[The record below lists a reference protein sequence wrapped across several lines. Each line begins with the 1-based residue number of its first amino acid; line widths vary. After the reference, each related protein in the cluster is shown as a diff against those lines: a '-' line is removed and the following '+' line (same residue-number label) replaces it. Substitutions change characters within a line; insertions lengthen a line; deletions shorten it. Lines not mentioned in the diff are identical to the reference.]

1 MFKGLAEFMLT
12 FGSYPEESQEQRA
25 RRRIVV
31 VAIYIATGFTILSV
45 LGDYAAGY
53 SWVAVSNV
61 ILVLAL
67 WLMLFGLHRSPRRF
81 AIWINVVFVAAY
93 VQVLAEVTLTG
104 GLIESGLS
112 PLFAFII
119 GLAALIAF
127 GVRSALW
134 WFGAFFGS
142 VVFSLVISDWV
153 DPIYAIP
160 DPSFDVAFNLTAT
173 TFLILAVLI
182 YFIRQRDRFQKE
194 SDDLLHNILP
204 DDIARRLKASSSM
217 IADSYDSASVL
228 FADVVDFTPMT
239 AVMPPEDLVGL
250 LNHLFSRFD
259 RLVEELG
266 LEKIKTVG
274 DEYMVASGIPAARP
288 DHAQAIA
295 ELALRM
301 RECLV
306 TDRFDGHQLRMRI
319 GINSGSVIAG
329 VVGTHKFAYDLWGD
343 AVNTASRM
351 ESEGVE
357 GSIQISEATY
367 RLIKDE
373 FMCDPRGSIPIKGKG
388 SMKTYLLVS
397 RRPQA

>member
-1 MFKGLAEFMLT
+1 MFKRLAEFMLR
-12 FGSYPEESQEQRA
+12 FGSYPEETQEQRA
-25 RRRIVV
+25 KRRIVV
-31 VAIYIATGFTILSV
+31 VAISIATGFTILSI

-53 SWVAVSNV
+53 AWVAVSNAV
-61 ILVLAL
+61 LVFAI
-67 WLMLFGLHRSPRRF
+67 WLLLFGLHRSPRHF
-81 AIWINVVFVAAY
+81 AIWINAVFAAAY
-93 VQVLAEVTLTG
+93 VQLLAEVALTG

-127 GVRSALW
+127 GVRSAFW

-153 DPIYAIP
+153 DPIYVIP
-160 DPSFDVAFNLTAT
+160 DPTFDAAFNLTAT
-173 TFLILAVLI
+173 AFLVLAVLI

-204 DDIARRLKASSSM
+204 DEIARRLKASSSM

-239 AVMPPEDLVGL
+239 AAMPPEDLVGL
-250 LNHLFSRFD
+250 LNSLFSSFD

-274 DEYMVASGIPAARP
+274 DEYIVASGIPAARP
-288 DHAQAIA
+288 DHAQAVA

-306 TDRFDGHQLRMRI
+306 TDRFGGHQLRMRI

-388 SMKTYLLVS
+388 SMNTYLLVS
-397 RRPQA
+397 RRPPA